1 MRSTRSDIKEA
12 ARLGAAHDILGRLA
26 DGDVVVIDGGTG
38 TQLQAEGAPMD
49 DETWSARASLEHPGL
64 VQSVH
69 EAYIRAGADVII
81 ANTFATNR
89 AALEPAGLGARVAE
103 ANHSAVRAALRA
115 REAAGR
121 PVTVAGSMSS
131 FCAIA
136 MHGRGPAA
144 GEPDAAAED
153 PRFPSLANFREQ
165 AALLADAGV
174 DLIALEL
181 MEAPGYGRAAIQAAT
196 ETGLPVWLGVA
207 PVRLD
212 DGSLGTDPELGSG
225 LSFTELV
232 RQLATPDLAAVTVMH
247 AKPDAATEAL
257 GVIREYF
264 DGPVG
269 VYAESGDWA
278 APNWVFN
285 GLTPD
290 EYLLE
295 ADSWVSRGAQ
305 IIGGC
310 CGVGPEH
317 IRVLADRLTRPAAGG
332 SSPAPV

>member
-1 MRSTRSDIKEA
+1 VA
-12 ARLGAAHDILGRLA
+12 AAESLFRRLA
-26 DGDVVVIDGGTG
+26 DGDVVVIDGGMG

-49 DETWSARASLEHPGL
+49 DEVWSARANLEHPGI

-69 EAYIRAGADVII
+69 EAYIRAGAEVII
-81 ANTFATNR
+81 ANTFAANR

-103 ANHSAVRAALRA
+103 ANQSAVRAALRA
-115 REAAGR
+115 REAAAGG
-121 PVTVAGSMSS
+121 PVAVAGSMSS
-131 FCAIA
+131 FCSIA
-136 MHGRGPAA
+136 MHGRGAEAA
-144 GEPDAAAED
+144 EPDAAAQD

-181 MEAPGYGRAAIQAAT
+181 MEAPGYGAAAIKAVA
-196 ETGLPVWLGVA
+196 ETGLPVWLGIG

-212 DGSLGTDPELGSG
+212 DGSLGTDPEMGSG
-225 LSFTELV
+225 LSFAELV
-232 RQLATPDLAAVTVMH
+232 RQLATPDLAAITVMH
-247 AKPDAATEAL
+247 AKPDVSAEAI

-285 GLTPD
+285 GLSPD
-290 EYLLE
+290 EYLVE
-295 ADSWVSRGAQ
+295 AGSWVSDGAQ

-317 IRVLADRLTRPAAGG
+317 IRVLAERLARP
-332 SSPAPV
+332 

>member
-1 MRSTRSDIKEA
+1 VA
-12 ARLGAAHDILGRLA
+12 AAEGLFRRLA
-26 DGDVVVIDGGTG
+26 DGDVVVIDGGMG

-49 DETWSARASLEHPGL
+49 DEVWSARANLEHPGI

-69 EAYIRAGADVII
+69 EAYIRAGAEVII
-81 ANTFATNR
+81 ANTFAANR
-89 AALEPAGLGARVAE
+89 AALEPAGLGNRVAE
-103 ANHSAVRAALRA
+103 ANQSAVGAALRA
-115 REAAGR
+115 REAAAGG
-121 PVTVAGSMSS
+121 PVAVAGSMSS
-131 FCAIA
+131 FCSIA
-136 MHGRGPAA
+136 MHGRGAAA

-181 MEAPGYGRAAIQAAT
+181 MEAPGYGAAAIKAVA
-196 ETGLPVWLGVA
+196 ETGLPVWLGIG

-212 DGSLGTDPELGSG
+212 DGSLGTDPEMGSG
-225 LSFTELV
+225 LSFAELV
-232 RQLATPDLAAVTVMH
+232 RQLATPDLAAITVMH
-247 AKPDAATEAL
+247 AKPDVSAEAI

-269 VYAESGDWA
+269 VYAESGGWA

-285 GLTPD
+285 GLRPD
-290 EYLLE
+290 EYAVE
-295 ADSWVSRGAQ
+295 ADSWVGHGAQ
-305 IIGGC
+305 VIGGC

-317 IRVLADRLTRPAAGG
+317 IRVLAERLARP
-332 SSPAPV
+332 

>member
-1 MRSTRSDIKEA
+1 VA
-12 ARLGAAHDILGRLA
+12 AAEGLFRRLA
-26 DGDVVVIDGGTG
+26 DGDVVVIDGGMG

-49 DETWSARASLEHPGL
+49 DEVWSARANLEHPGI

-69 EAYIRAGADVII
+69 EAYIRAGAEVII
-81 ANTFATNR
+81 ANTFAANR
-89 AALEPAGLGARVAE
+89 AALEPAGLGNRVAE
-103 ANHSAVRAALRA
+103 ANQSAVGAALRA
-115 REAAGR
+115 REAAAGG
-121 PVTVAGSMSS
+121 PVAVAGSMSS
-131 FCAIA
+131 FCSIA
-136 MHGRGPAA
+136 MHGRGAAA

-181 MEAPGYGRAAIQAAT
+181 MEAPGYGAAAIKAVA
-196 ETGLPVWLGVA
+196 ETGLPVWLGIG

-212 DGSLGTDPELGSG
+212 DGSLGTDPEMGSG
-225 LSFTELV
+225 LSFAELV
-232 RQLATPDLAAVTVMH
+232 RQLATPDLAAITVMH
-247 AKPDAATEAL
+247 AKPDVSAEAI

-264 DGPVG
+264 DGPIG

-285 GLTPD
+285 GLRPD
-290 EYLLE
+290 EYAVE
-295 ADSWVSRGAQ
+295 ADSWVGHGAQ
-305 IIGGC
+305 VIGGC

-317 IRVLADRLTRPAAGG
+317 IRVLAERLARP
-332 SSPAPV
+332 

>member
-1 MRSTRSDIKEA
+1 MA
-12 ARLGAAHDILGRLA
+12 AAESLFRRLA
-26 DGDVVVIDGGTG
+26 DGDVVVIDGGMG

-49 DETWSARASLEHPGL
+49 DEVWSARANLEHPGI

-69 EAYIRAGADVII
+69 EAYIRAGAEVII
-81 ANTFATNR
+81 ANTFAANR

-103 ANHSAVRAALRA
+103 ANQSAVRAALRA
-115 REAAGR
+115 REAAAGG
-121 PVTVAGSMSS
+121 PVAVAGSMSS
-131 FCAIA
+131 FCSIA
-136 MHGRGPAA
+136 MHGRGAEA
-144 GEPDAAAED
+144 EPDAAAQD

-181 MEAPGYGRAAIQAAT
+181 MEAPGYGAAAIKAAA
-196 ETGLPVWLGVA
+196 ETGLPVWLGIG
-207 PVRLD
+207 PVRLH
-212 DGSLGTDPELGSG
+212 DGSLGTDPEMGSG
-225 LSFTELV
+225 LSFAELV
-232 RQLATPDLAAVTVMH
+232 RQLATPDLAAITVMH
-247 AKPDAATEAL
+247 AKPDVSAEAI

-285 GLTPD
+285 GLSPD
-290 EYLLE
+290 EYLVE
-295 ADSWVSRGAQ
+295 AGSWVSDGAQ

-317 IRVLADRLTRPAAGG
+317 IRVLAERLARP
-332 SSPAPV
+332 

>member
-1 MRSTRSDIKEA
+1 M
-12 ARLGAAHDILGRLA
+12 GAAQNVFKRLA
-26 DGDVVVIDGGTG
+26 DGEVVVIDGGTG
-38 TQLQAEGAPMD
+38 TQLQAEGVPMD
-49 DETWSARASLEHPGL
+49 DEIWSARANLEHSDV

-69 EAYIRAGADVII
+69 EAYIRAGAEVII
-81 ANTFATNR
+81 ANTFAANR
-89 AALEPAGLGARVAE
+89 AALEPGGLGTQVAE
-103 ANHSAVRAALRA
+103 ANRSAVRAALRA
-115 REAAGR
+115 RDAAAER
-121 PVTVAGSMSS
+121 AVAVAGSMSS
-131 FCAIA
+131 FCSIA
-136 MHGRGPAA
+136 MHGRGTDGHGGGA
-144 GEPDAAAED
+144 GEPGAASED

-196 ETGLPVWLGVA
+196 ETGLPVWLGIA

-232 RQLATPDLAAVTVMH
+232 AQLATPGLAAVTVMH
-247 AKPDAATEAL
+247 AKPDVAPEAI
-257 GVIREYF
+257 GVIRKYF
-264 DGPVG
+264 TGPIG

-285 GLTPD
+285 GLSPD
-290 EYLLE
+290 EYVLE
-295 ADSWVSRGAQ
+295 ADSWVSQGAQ

-310 CGVGPEH
+310 CGVGPGH
-317 IRVLADRLTRPAAGG
+317 IRVLADRLAGQ
-332 SSPAPV
+332 

>member
-1 MRSTRSDIKEA
+1 M
-12 ARLGAAHDILGRLA
+12 GAAQNVFKRLA
-26 DGDVVVIDGGTG
+26 DGEVVVIDGGTG
-38 TQLQAEGAPMD
+38 TQLQAEGVPMD
-49 DETWSARASLEHPGL
+49 DEIWSARANLEHSDV

-69 EAYIRAGADVII
+69 EAYIRAGAEVII
-81 ANTFATNR
+81 ANTFAANR
-89 AALEPAGLGARVAE
+89 AALEPGGLGAQVAE
-103 ANHSAVRAALRA
+103 ANRSAVRAALRA
-115 REAAGR
+115 RDAAAGR
-121 PVTVAGSMSS
+121 AVAVAGSMSS
-131 FCAIA
+131 FCSIA
-136 MHGRGPAA
+136 MHGRGTDGHGGEA
-144 GEPDAAAED
+144 GEPGAASED

-196 ETGLPVWLGVA
+196 ETGLPVWLGIA

-232 RQLATPDLAAVTVMH
+232 AQLATPGLAAVTVMH
-247 AKPDAATEAL
+247 AKPDVAPDAI
-257 GVIREYF
+257 GVIRKYF
-264 DGPVG
+264 TGPIG

-285 GLTPD
+285 GLSPD
-290 EYLLE
+290 EYVLE
-295 ADSWVSRGAQ
+295 ADSWVSQGAQ

-310 CGVGPEH
+310 CGVGPGH
-317 IRVLADRLTRPAAGG
+317 IRVLADRLA
-332 SSPAPV
+332 SP